1 MAKLKETAKVQ
12 PHQELNKI
20 QENIDSKI
28 EFDRATMTMGWCI
41 QCHEQSSINI
51 TDGKSGYYA
60 EIHNRLKENDYNLL
74 NQYNEDGRVSVKEL
88 GGWECSKCHY

>member
-1 MAKLKETAKVQ
+1 
-12 PHQELNKI
+12 
-20 QENIDSKI
+20 
-28 EFDRATMTMGWCI
+28 MTMGWCI
-41 QCHEQSSINI
+41 QCHEQSSVNI